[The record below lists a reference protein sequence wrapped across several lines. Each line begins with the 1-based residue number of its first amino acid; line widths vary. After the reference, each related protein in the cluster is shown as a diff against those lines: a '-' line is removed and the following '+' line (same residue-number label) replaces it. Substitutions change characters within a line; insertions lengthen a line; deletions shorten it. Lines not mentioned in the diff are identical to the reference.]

1 MKVLL
6 NEAGYVESYAL
17 EGELL
22 EAVEC
27 DPPEDITV
35 FETHF
40 AAFRIRDGTLVM
52 DKEQLDS
59 MHEAETQTG
68 YRQQREKAASDHQS
82 GGAVVCRLTDLQ
94 REELQLWYQ
103 SVVGCNQNTDD
114 SGQTGMVEIRKSH
127 SKTGCFFIAI
137 FFKKRRT
144 NQ

>member
-22 EAVEC
+22 GAVEC

-40 AAFRIRDGTLVM
+40 ASFRIHDGTLVM

-59 MHEAETQTG
+59 LCEAETLNG
-68 YRQQREKAASDHQS
+68 YRQQREKDCFPVINRGQLWYD
-82 GGAVVCRLTDLQ
+82 RLTTEQ
-94 REELQLWYQ
+94 RKELQLWYQ
-103 SVVGCNQNTDD
+103 AWLDVTKT
-114 SGQTGMVEIRKSH
+114 QTIPAKP
-127 SKTGCFFIAI
+127 KWL
-137 FFKKRRT
+137 K
-144 NQ
+144 

>member
-59 MHEAETQTG
+59 MHRDTK
-68 YRQQREKAASDHQS
+68 RLPAAAGKGLLSDHQS
-82 GGAVVCRLTDLQ
+82 GGAVV
-94 REELQLWYQ
+94 
-103 SVVGCNQNTDD
+103 
-114 SGQTGMVEIRKSH
+114 
-127 SKTGCFFIAI
+127 
-137 FFKKRRT
+137 
-144 NQ
+144 

>member
-27 DPPEDITV
+27 DPPEDIPV

-59 MHEAETQTG
+59 MHEAETLNG
-68 YRQQREKAASDHQS
+68 YRQQREKDCFPIINR
-82 GGAVVCRLTDLQ
+82 GELWYDRLTDLQ

-103 SVVGCNQNTDD
+103 AWLDVTKT
-114 SGQTGMVEIRKSH
+114 QTIPVKPEWLK
-127 SKTGCFFIAI
+127 
-137 FFKKRRT
+137 
-144 NQ
+144 

>member
-52 DKEQLDS
+52 DKEQFDS
-59 MHEAETQTG
+59 MHEAETLNG
-68 YRQQREKAASDHQS
+68 YRQQREKDCFPIINR
-82 GGAVVCRLTDLQ
+82 GELWYDRLTDLQ

-103 SVVGCNQNTDD
+103 AWLDVTKT
-114 SGQTGMVEIRKSH
+114 QTIPVKPEWLK
-127 SKTGCFFIAI
+127 
-137 FFKKRRT
+137 
-144 NQ
+144 

>member
-22 EAVEC
+22 GAVEC

-40 AAFRIRDGTLVM
+40 AAFRIRGGTLVM
-52 DKEQLDS
+52 DTEQIDS
-59 MHEAETQTG
+59 MYEAETLNG
-68 YRQQREKAASDHQS
+68 YRLQREKDCFPIINR
-82 GGAVVCRLTDLQ
+82 GEFWYDRLTDQQ

-103 SVVGCNQNTDD
+103 AWLDVT
-114 SGQTGMVEIRKSH
+114 QTQTIPVKPEWLK
-127 SKTGCFFIAI
+127 
-137 FFKKRRT
+137 
-144 NQ
+144 

>member
-59 MHEAETQTG
+59 MHEAETLNG
-68 YRQQREKAASDHQS
+68 YRQQREKDCFPIINRGELWMVDHQLS
-82 GGAVVCRLTDLQ
+82 PLKLLPNTPANIFTGIPRSCR
-94 REELQLWYQ
+94 
-103 SVVGCNQNTDD
+103 
-114 SGQTGMVEIRKSH
+114 
-127 SKTGCFFIAI
+127 
-137 FFKKRRT
+137 
-144 NQ
+144 